1 VSGGHLH
8 GFKFNNTANP
18 TLTDSSSGDQFGFG
32 SGRPVVTSTGD
43 GTGAP
48 GTGSPLVWVVRANGG
63 GGAKSTLDAYDAV
76 PNGTT
81 LHLAG
86 RWALGPPNT
95 PQTASKFGQPGVFNS
110 HLYVGNR
117 DGYVLGFG
125 FKNAPNVAASPV
137 SFAQTFI
144 GTSANGTATLSSNKK
159 VSVRSI
165 TVTSPDF
172 AVTAPTAPVV
182 LKRHHPL
189 TVPVTFKPTS
199 PGPLSATMTVTTDAG
214 QFDMPLVGA
223 GLPTG
228 PSLAR
233 QDRGASLG
241 GTQTGGT
248 VSGTVTFTNVGSQ
261 PLTVQ
266 GVTAP
271 ADPFAIK
278 DAPAPGTVIQ
288 SSKDFTVTVTATP
301 KTPGV
306 FGSDVI
312 VNSDGGSQDV
322 MVTASATP

>member
-1 VSGGHLH
+1 
-8 GFKFNNTANP
+8 
-18 TLTDSSSGDQFGFG
+18 
-32 SGRPVVTSTGD
+32 
-43 GTGAP
+43 
-48 GTGSPLVWVVRANGG
+48 
-63 GGAKSTLDAYDAV
+63 
-76 PNGTT
+76 
-81 LHLAG
+81 
-86 RWALGPPNT
+86 
-95 PQTASKFGQPGVFNS
+95 
-110 HLYVGNR
+110 
-117 DGYVLGFG
+117 
-125 FKNAPNVAASPV
+125 
-137 SFAQTFI
+137 
-144 GTSANGTATLSSNKK
+144 
-159 VSVRSI
+159 
-165 TVTSPDF
+165 
-172 AVTAPTAPVV
+172 
-182 LKRHHPL
+182 
-189 TVPVTFKPTS
+189 
-199 PGPLSATMTVTTDAG
+199 MTVTTDAG